1 MRTARSA
8 LVLALAFTLACG
20 SEPTAL
26 ESDGPEAV
34 ESVDVVENDSLAVQ
48 AARVSDTVVAVLRD
62 ANGNPVSGEIS
73 SWEVNG
79 EGGDIC
85 GFWEAST
92 LESNASGEVKN
103 RLNAP
108 TFAHTA
114 FSSPPDCRY
123 RVVHS
128 REGAPEPVIDSVSV
142 TVQPGPAV
150 KLSVDRVTEDGT
162 RDEFGDDGDARARL
176 DDVWQDTHGNPAYYE
191 AAVTEGPA
199 TVKGGKGETTW
210 PRRVVPTGPEGTGTV
225 EAWSLPDSSETVTGT
240 FEVWHYG
247 PENNE
252 TWICVFFSAQEG
264 DETCEGPPNL

>member
-8 LVLALAFTLACG
+8 LVLALAFALACG

-26 ESDGPEAV
+26 EDGGPEVV
-34 ESVDVVENDSLAVQ
+34 ESVDVVENADLSVQ
-48 AARVSDTVVAVLRD
+48 VAQTSDTVVAVLRD
-62 ANGNPVSGEIS
+62 SGGNPVAGELS
-73 SWEVNG
+73 SWEING
-79 EGGDIC
+79 EGEEIC
-85 GFWEAST
+85 GFWQTST

-128 REGAPEPVIDSVSV
+128 REGAPEPVIDSVDV
-142 TVQPGPAV
+142 TVEPGPAV
-150 KLSVDRVTEDGT
+150 NLSVQPVIEDGT

-176 DDVWQDTHGNPAYYE
+176 DDVWQDAHGNPAYYE

-199 TVKGGKGETTW
+199 TVKGGKGQVTW
-210 PRRVVPTGPEGTGTV
+210 PRRVVADGPAGTGTV
-225 EAWSLPDSSETVTGT
+225 EVWSLPDSSETVTGT
-240 FEVWHYG
+240 FEVTKYG
-247 PENNE
+247 PNDEE
-252 TWICVFFSAQEG
+252 TWICVLFAAREG
-264 DETCEGPPNL
+264 GGTCEGPPDL